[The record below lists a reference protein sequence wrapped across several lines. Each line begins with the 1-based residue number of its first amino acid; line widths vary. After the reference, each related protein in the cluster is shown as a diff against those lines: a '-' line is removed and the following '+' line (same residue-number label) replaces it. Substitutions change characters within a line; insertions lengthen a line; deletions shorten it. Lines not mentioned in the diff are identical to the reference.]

1 MRIGLRLL
9 LGFFL
14 VLGLALFVVLRVFV
28 EEVKP
33 GTRLAMEDSL
43 VDTAYSLALLAAPDL
58 KAGVIASGGF
68 AQALNGLAKVRPQAS
83 LWGFGKTR
91 IDTHIG
97 ITDARGIVVFD
108 TREGAIGQDH
118 SRWNDV
124 YRTLRGEYGA
134 RSTAVSANDPDNT
147 VMHVAAPI
155 LDGTRIM
162 GVLTVSRPNQTL
174 EPYIARSRQ
183 RILNASWVL
192 LGVTLCIGGLF
203 TWWMASSLQRL
214 QAYASAVAGGERAQ
228 PPRMGRFSGNTE
240 FSDLAQA
247 VERMRVKLE
256 DKAYVE
262 TYVHTLTHELKSP
275 LAAIRGAAELLQEPL
290 PESDRRRFATNIQR
304 QTERLQHLIDQL
316 LRLASVEQMR
326 QLTDL
331 EDLDLAGLT
340 RELLQGL
347 EPRLRGKAPPG
358 GRRTARRRHRPR
370 QPLPGD
376 AGAAQPAGQRHR
388 LLAQGRA
395 AASGLEA
402 RRRLDG
408 MVRHRPRTGCAR
420 LRAGPHLRT
429 LLFPAAQRHAG
440 PQLGPGPVPGAGG
453 QRSAWWRGDG
463 GERLRGQAAAR
474 RRISRRDGLQIQL
487 ALAGLGHR
495 SLTADRWPLAAV
507 RPRPTSR
514 WLHTGCPAAA
524 RAFSR
529 MGRSQ
534 PP

>member
-43 VDTAYSLALLAAPDL
+43 VDTAYALALLAAPDL
-58 KAGVIASGGF
+58 KAGVIATGGF
-68 AQALNGLAKVRPQAS
+68 AQALDGLAQARPQAS
-83 LWGFGKTR
+83 LWGFSKSR
-91 IDTHIG
+91 VDIHIS

-134 RSTAVSANDPDNT
+134 RSTALNPGELDNT

-155 LDGTRIM
+155 LDGTRIV

-214 QAYASAVAGGERAQ
+214 QSYATAVAGGERAQ
-228 PPRMGRFSGNTE
+228 PPRMGRLSGNTE

-247 VERMRVKLE
+247 VERMRMKLE

-290 PESDRRRFATNIQR
+290 PESDRERFAANIQR
-304 QTERLQHLIDQL
+304 QTERVQHLIDQL

-331 EDLDLAGLT
+331 EDLDLAELT
-340 RELLQGL
+340 RDLLRGL
-347 EPRLRGKAPPG
+347 EPRLRGKGLQVPDELHGAGTVRGNRFLITQALHNLLDNAIDFSPRG
-358 GRRTARRRHRPR
+358 GRLLLGLKRDAGWLTWSVLDQGPGVPEYALGRIFERFYSLPR
-370 QPLPGD
+370 GD
-376 AGAAQPAGQRHR
+376 AQDRS
-388 LLAQGRA
+388 
-395 AASGLEA
+395 SGLGLCLVQEVSA
-402 RRRLDG
+402 LHGGRVTVENACAPNPAPADEPA
-408 MVRHRPRTGCAR
+408 VVTGCRATLR
-420 LRAGPHLRT
+420 L
-429 LLFPAAQRHAG
+429 PA
-440 PQLGPGPVPGAGG
+440 
-453 QRSAWWRGDG
+453 SN
-463 GERLRGQAAAR
+463 
-474 RRISRRDGLQIQL
+474 
-487 ALAGLGHR
+487 
-495 SLTADRWPLAAV
+495 ADR
-507 RPRPTSR
+507 
-514 WLHTGCPAAA
+514 
-524 RAFSR
+524 
-529 MGRSQ
+529 
-534 PP
+534 